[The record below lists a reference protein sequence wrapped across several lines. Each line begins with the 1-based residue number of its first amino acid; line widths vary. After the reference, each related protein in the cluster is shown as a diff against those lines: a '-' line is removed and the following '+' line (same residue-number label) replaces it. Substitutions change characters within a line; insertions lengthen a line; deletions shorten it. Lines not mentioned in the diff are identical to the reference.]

1 MTRWLNILFS
11 QFYKQR
17 ISEWWQDIVLWE
29 KRVDM
34 SRSVLTGCVHWMCTY
49 SNHLFNNIH
58 SCTHMHINMLR
69 CASNIYFS
77 HCLTVVLYCQLDCII
92 QNWSVNTVMC
102 MPLATNVSWMLYV
115 LHNICFASEA
125 FSTTVFSLYDI
136 YYAF

>member
-29 KRVDM
+29 RRVDM
-34 SRSVLTGCVHWMCTY
+34 SRSVLTRCVHWMCTY
-49 SNHLFNNIH
+49 SNHLFNNMH

-77 HCLTVVLYCQLDCII
+77 RCLTVVLYCQLDCII

-115 LHNICFASEA
+115 LRNICFASEA